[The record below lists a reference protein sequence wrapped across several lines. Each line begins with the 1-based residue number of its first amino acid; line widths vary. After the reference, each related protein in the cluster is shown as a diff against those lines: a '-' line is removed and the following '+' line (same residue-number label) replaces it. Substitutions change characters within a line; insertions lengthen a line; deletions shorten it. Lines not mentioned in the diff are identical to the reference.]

1 MRLYWQ
7 IPIISEAIF
16 SIWKLDAAR
25 KLEWIVPWINK
36 GDRLLEIGS
45 GPGSVLAALRDAGYD
60 AKALDIHDS
69 SFDESLKPV
78 VYDGINMPFDAGSF
92 DTALLLTTLHHTH
105 DPEQII
111 AEAMRVARRV
121 IIIEDVFDTPFQR
134 RMTKVADSFTNMEFI
149 GHPHSNKDDQG
160 WFDVFDALGLDR
172 THVSHKPMV
181 KLFKQALYVL
191 EPRESALL
199 AAE

>member
-7 IPIISEAIF
+7 IPVISKAIF

-25 KLEWIVPWINK
+25 KLDWIKPWLNP

-45 GPGSVLAALRDAGYD
+45 GPGSVLAALRGAGYD
-60 AKALDIHDS
+60 TTALDIQDS
-69 SFDESLKPV
+69 SSDESLKPV
-78 VYDGINMPFDAGSF
+78 VYDGKNMPFEAGSF
-92 DTALLLTTLHHTH
+92 DTALILTTLHHTP

-111 AEAMRVARRV
+111 AEAMRVAKRV
-121 IIIEDVFDTPFQR
+121 IIIEDVFDSPFQH
-134 RMTKVADSFTNMEFI
+134 RMTKVADSITNMEFI

-160 WFDVFDALGLDR
+160 WFGVFDALDLKHV
-172 THVSHKPMV
+172 HVSHKPMIR
-181 KLFKQALYVL
+181 LFKQALYVL
-191 EPRESALL
+191 ERRESALL